1 MNIKIYIVASIIYMF
16 IGVLFGAV
24 ISGGPLADYVE
35 TEEGHWIENIHS
47 FVSFNGFFALML
59 MGFSYF
65 LIPQMTRRKIY
76 EHLIG
81 TNVFGIRDKIKQF
94 KKARKRKVTS
104 EGTEATTELAIRI
117 EVCDRIWP
125 EHERIRRMEQQQLQA
140 YKCKENHV

>member
-65 LIPQMTRRKIY
+65 LIPQMTRRKIHSEKLVSSGFY
-76 EHLIG
+76 IFNIGLIIMVISLALG
-81 TNVFGIRDKIKQF
+81 SLSSGMMAGGILLTLGYFIFGYNILK
-94 KKARKRKVTS
+94 S
-104 EGTEATTELAIRI
+104 L
-117 EVCDRIWP
+117 
-125 EHERIRRMEQQQLQA
+125 
-140 YKCKENHV
+140 